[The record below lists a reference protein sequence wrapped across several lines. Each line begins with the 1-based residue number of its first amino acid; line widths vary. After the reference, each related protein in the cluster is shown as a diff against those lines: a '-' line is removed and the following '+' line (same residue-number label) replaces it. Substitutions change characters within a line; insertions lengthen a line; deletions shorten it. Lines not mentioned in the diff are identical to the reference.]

1 MSTINLEF
9 FSFDLLGRRRIKKVG
24 LPTHQQI
31 SWNNNSN
38 NFNDS
43 IYPYLHRINRWL
55 NATYIYTFSVGYLL
69 KSHFSMLTNSGH
81 FWWYWMPR
89 YILVQAN
96 LNIILNCPDVL
107 RAVGLN
113 YLYKPEI
120 SQDKPQSM
128 WLWSSDR
135 VSICSKMSVLH
146 VVFDIERYRCF
157 SRIPVNIK

>member
-1 MSTINLEF
+1 MAC
-9 FSFDLLGRRRIKKVG
+9 R
-24 LPTHQQI
+24 PTHQQI

-113 YLYKPEI
+113 YLYQPQI

-128 WLWSSDR
+128 HFLLLKILWKFYSFPYFLFTTVSS
-135 VSICSKMSVLH
+135 IYL
-146 VVFDIERYRCF
+146 YR
-157 SRIPVNIK
+157 